1 MKMLL
6 KNTAWGILITALL
19 YTVVRPDYGILYQNT
34 LNPLGLGLIGLG
46 LCLHARKRAMP
57 AVAKVR

>member
-34 LNPLGLGLIGLG
+34 NSLGLGLIGLG
-46 LCLHARKRAMP
+46 VCLHARKRAMP